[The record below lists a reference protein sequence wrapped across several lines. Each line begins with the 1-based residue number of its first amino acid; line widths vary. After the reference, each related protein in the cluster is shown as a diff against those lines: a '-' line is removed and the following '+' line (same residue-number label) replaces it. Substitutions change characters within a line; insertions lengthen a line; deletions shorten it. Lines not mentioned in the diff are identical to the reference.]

1 MYLFSCIARLDGFI
15 EHKEEALEEDDTK
28 AKALIQKKRWWSTS
42 FLCKLFF
49 FRNASCLPLTTTTTQ
64 ALSLLCLSYDI
75 GLAYFFICDHKD
87 IYFACALGKTYAWV
101 HCGCIIKVYK
111 GRSKRRYKRWNVSKK
126 TTRWYKNDYNTF
138 NWCITL
144 YRKLIPIPLRMNLFN
159 F

>member
-75 GLAYFFICDHKD
+75 GLAYFFIYD
-87 IYFACALGKTYAWV
+87 IYCACALSKTHAWV
-101 HCGCIIKVYK
+101 HCGCIIIVYK
-111 GRSKRRYKRWNVSKK
+111 GRSKRRCKRWNVSKK
-126 TTRWYKNDYNTF
+126 TTRWYKINDNSYSLLS
-138 NWCITL
+138 IL
-144 YRKLIPIPLRMNLFN
+144 LENLLSN
-159 F
+159 SWSKVELER